1 MEDPR
6 KVIEALEICTSI
18 ERDCS
23 KCPYQEHTLCHEDIL
38 DYCLELLKAY
48 EHIEDML
55 DYQRAVEECL
65 HNAHYEP
72 SFNPDDGS
80 M

>member
-1 MEDPR
+1 MENPR

-18 ERDCS
+18 ERDCY

-38 DYCLELLKAY
+38 YDCLELLRAY
-48 EHIEDML
+48 EHLEDML
-55 DYQRAVEECL
+55 NYQRAVEEYQ

-72 SFNPDDGS
+72 SFNPDNGS

>member
-1 MEDPR
+1 MNKEE
-6 KVIEALEICTSI
+6 VIKALEICTSYD
-18 ERDCS
+18 RDCT
-23 KCPYQEHTLCHEDIL
+23 KCPYQSYQTCTDNLMWDAL
-38 DYCLELLKAY
+38 DVLKNEEIY
-48 EHIEDML
+48 
-55 DYQRAVEECL
+55 YQRAVEEYQ